1 MVLSLRRFLMKG
13 DESIV
18 VNPDGECQGRRG
30 LMDSEEL
37 GYLKTSSNTDQ
48 QQPSTTPSPSPSST
62 GDRQQQSDDQSTRTG
77 CNPNLSENGNRFG
90 TIPPPIWSWNHRGTA
105 TTIAQP
111 IRLFDSTRANRTKAY
126 SATIRFLCSPAHL
139 MIQLIKITSLPF
151 MVSELIHQKH
161 QHQKTRASSTHQETP
176 QDLNQ
181 PQSKISS
188 RSFSSTLHNPLRSI
202 LHLQKT
208 NLAHKRNSYPCKCSR
223 SISSKPHSR
232 KPTAA
237 PTTSIFHRILRKQD
251 HISELIESLNRY
263 YETNPRIR
271 LRPRTVDRM
280 FLSLREHFSLELMP
294 PSIERET
301 LAGSVA
307 WRGQALAHIVHRW
320 RLRKN
325 YDISQRQSQTADL
338 PIVSFEPPS
347 SDDLDQPTR
356 NKLSIINRRREKL
369 LDRLE
374 LSCDCQ
380 IPRLK
385 RDIQIEIVG
394 RIEKKTD
401 LCRFIEHFQSN
412 HPSSISSLTYL
423 RLVDL
428 FRKARRWDLAV
439 IFVDRARDIQKLGN
453 KKLENRRT
461 GQVTTLLGYL
471 RDDGLIKA
479 ETDPVRLWCVNVVC
493 EALERRLRGS
503 GNEWIRVNRLTLD
516 VLTKFGSM
524 RVGDPTK
531 GSTNQKNDELEKDQ
545 IRMLDLERHSKLVE
559 LINSSKNCIEFAIK
573 TRERCEKLLSKLIK
587 QAVSDQ
593 PSLWTNSSST
603 QLRLLEYC
611 SRKSTEKEFI
621 ELLKVHLS
629 QHSSGLKLSKIV
641 LIASRRFPTLKAY
654 SEKLF
659 KNFTNQILEDD
670 RKVGAK
676 TCRLKDLRPLI
687 DYLIRNDHD
696 IEQIERNFEYCLD
709 YILKIKSKN
718 LGADEDQRKLISH
731 LIYRC
736 SQLRWTRFGN
746 RIRKMMIFYYK
757 NDGENENFGDKDCMN
772 RNIRFSEMF
781 WNRLGYCKRKKLR
794 LGKLNYL
801 RRNDRLNNKM
811 IRSLIYLNLNQR
823 VEHKEQLDIELDNKA
838 YSRRRVDKSKKRR
851 HLTIGLKRKLKL
863 KRLIKFL
870 NQELFELDP
879 GIWKSIIQTDKV
891 LQKGTNSNHLC
902 ESNEKGEKKKMSL
915 KMILKK
921 VFFKRNITGFEKVL
935 KDYYRGRRG
944 VEGEFEKGRFSK
956 ECIRKDEGQNVKLN
970 EIEMRTTKRRGLI
983 DSNQRR
989 RGGFKKELASFIV
1002 NCDEDLYFLKQQ

>member
-13 DESIV
+13 DE
-18 VNPDGECQGRRG
+18 G

-62 GDRQQQSDDQSTRTG
+62 GDRQQQSDDQSTRVSEYLDIT
-77 CNPNLSENGNRFG
+77 ENGNRFG
-90 TIPPPIWSWNHRGTA
+90 TIPPPIW
-105 TTIAQP
+105 
-111 IRLFDSTRANRTKAY
+111 LFDSTRANRTKAY

-271 LRPRTVDRM
+271 LRPRTRA
-280 FLSLREHFSLELMP
+280 FLIGTDASFYRKRDLSWLSRLERSSFGPYRASLE
-294 PSIERET
+294 IEEE
-301 LAGSVA
+301 
-307 WRGQALAHIVHRW
+307 
-320 RLRKN
+320 LR
-325 YDISQRQSQTADL
+325 YISKT
-338 PIVSFEPPS
+338 PPS

-944 VEGEFEKGRFSK
+944 VEGEFEFEDWIKSRGGSIVEGTNYRNDNCKEKGRFSK